1 MTTKLSTHINNEGNV
16 MMVDVTN
23 KAATAREAIAVGELW
38 LGKELTQKLKESS
51 KTKKGDVFSVA
62 IVAGIMA
69 AKKTSELI
77 PLCHQ
82 IPLAKVELD
91 YSMTEESVIVT
102 STIKTNAV
110 TGVEMEALVSVN
122 VCLLTIYDMLKSQSK
137 AMEIRNVKLLR
148 KSGGKSGDYVHA

>member
-1 MTTKLSTHINNEGNV
+1 MTKLSTHINQDGNV
-16 MMVDVTN
+16 MMVDVSEKNITD
-23 KAATAREAIAVGELW
+23 REAIAVGELW
-38 LGKELTQKLKESS
+38 LGKDLTAKIKENS

-82 IPLAKVELD
+82 IPLTKVELD
-91 YSMTEESVIVT
+91 YVVGEESVTVT
-102 STIKTNAV
+102 SIVKTNAV

-122 VCLLTIYDMLKSQSK
+122 ICLLTIYDMLKSQSK
-137 AMEIRNVKLLR
+137 AMEIRNVKLLK
-148 KSGGKSGDYVHA
+148 KSGGKSGDYQHA